1 MMLDSEI
8 KEKSLEEALEESVEE
23 SVDESVEESKE
34 ESVEESKEESKEEV
48 KKESKKEKKDKY
60 KEQIQKL
67 EAEKEKLEEDY
78 KNLKNEYLKAYAEL
92 ENTKKRI
99 KEEAIKDRKYASQK
113 VVGELINPIDMLKT
127 IVNMPA
133 PSPEIQNYV
142 IGFQMITNQLVDIL
156 KAEGLAPIVANVG
169 EEFDPKVMQVVD
181 TDFKEDK
188 KENEVLAIK
197 QAGYMY
203 KDRVLRPTM
212 VIVNKKKEEK
222 VEAKASEEELV
233 S

>member
-1 MMLDSEI
+1 
-8 KEKSLEEALEESVEE
+8 
-23 SVDESVEESKE
+23 
-34 ESVEESKEESKEEV
+34 
-48 KKESKKEKKDKY
+48 
-60 KEQIQKL
+60 
-67 EAEKEKLEEDY
+67 
-78 KNLKNEYLKAYAEL
+78 
-92 ENTKKRI
+92 
-99 KEEAIKDRKYASQK
+99 
-113 VVGELINPIDMLKT
+113 MLKT

-222 VEAKASEEELV
+222 KEEEKASEEELV

>member
-1 MMLDSEI
+1 MKKAEI
-8 KEKSLEEALEESVEE
+8 RAQIEALELERRSFM
-23 SVDESVEESKE
+23 
-34 ESVEESKEESKEEV
+34 EEV
-48 KKESKKEKKDKY
+48 RHGTGEFKEDEAKA
-60 KEQIQKL
+60 KL
-67 EAEKEKLEEDY
+67 EDFDKRRADLER
-78 KNLKNEYLKAYAEL
+78 AYAEL

-113 VVGELINPIDMLKT
+113 VVGELINPIDMLQM

-169 EEFDPKVMQVVD
+169 DEFDPKVMQVVD

-222 VEAKASEEELV
+222 KEEVKASEEELV

>member
-1 MMLDSEI
+1 MMLEEEI
-8 KEKSLEEALEESVEE
+8 KEKPLEEAQEEKV
-23 SVDESVEESKE
+23 
-34 ESVEESKEESKEEV
+34 EESKEEV
-48 KKESKKEKKDKY
+48 KKESKKEKKDKH

-67 EAEKEKLEEDY
+67 EAEKQKLEEDY

-113 VVGELINPIDMLKT
+113 VVGELINPIDMLQM

-169 EEFDPKVMQVVD
+169 DEFDPKVMQVVD

-222 VEAKASEEELV
+222 KEEVKASEEELV

>member
-1 MMLDSEI
+1 MMLEEEI
-8 KEKSLEEALEESVEE
+8 KEKPLEEAKDE
-23 SVDESVEESKE
+23 SVD
-34 ESVEESKEESKEEV
+34 ESKEESKEEV
-48 KKESKKEKKDKY
+48 K
-60 KEQIQKL
+60 L
-67 EAEKEKLEEDY
+67 EAEKQKLEDDY

-113 VVGELINPIDMLKT
+113 VVGELINPIDMLQM

-133 PSPEIQNYV
+133 PSPGIQNYV

-169 EEFDPKVMQVVD
+169 DEFDPKVMQVVD

-222 VEAKASEEELV
+222 KEEVKASEEELV

>member
-1 MMLDSEI
+1 MKLAEEI
-8 KEKSLEEALEESVEE
+8 KKEKNEEDVEKKSTNASEE
-23 SVDESVEESKE
+23 KN
-34 ESVEESKEESKEEV
+34 
-48 KKESKKEKKDKY
+48 KESKKEKKDKQ
-60 KEQIQKL
+60 KEQISKL
-67 EAEKEKLEEDY
+67 ESEKKKLEEDY

-92 ENTKKRI
+92 ENTKKRL
-99 KEEAIKDRKYASQK
+99 KDEAIKDRKYASQK
-113 VVGELINPIDMLKT
+113 VVGELINPVDMLQM

-169 EEFDPKVMQVVD
+169 DEFDPKVMQVVD

-203 KDRVLRPTM
+203 KDRVLRPAM
-212 VIVNKKKEEK
+212 VLVNKKPEEK
-222 VEAKASEEELV
+222 KEEAKAESEENIV

>member
-1 MMLDSEI
+1 MMLNEEEI
-8 KEKSLEEALEESVEE
+8 KETPLKENESA
-23 SVDESVEESKE
+23 SPKE
-34 ESVEESKEESKEEV
+34 ETEAP
-48 KKESKKEKKDKY
+48 KKENKKEKKDKQ
-60 KEQIQKL
+60 KEVISKL
-67 EAEKEKLEEDY
+67 EAEKKKLEEDY

-92 ENTKKRI
+92 ENTKKRL

-113 VVGELINPIDMLKT
+113 VVGELINPVDMLKM

-156 KAEGLAPIVANVG
+156 KGEGLAPIEAKVG
-169 EEFDPKVMQVVD
+169 DEFDPRVMQVVD
-181 TDFKEDK
+181 TAYEEDK
-188 KENEVLAIK
+188 KENTILAIK

-203 KDRVLRPTM
+203 KDRVLRPVM
-212 VIVNKKKEEK
+212 VLVNKKPEEKKEEA
-222 VEAKASEEELV
+222 VDASSDENIV

>member
-1 MMLDSEI
+1 MMLEEEI
-8 KEKSLEEALEESVEE
+8 KEKPLEEA
-23 SVDESVEESKE
+23 KE
-34 ESVEESKEESKEEV
+34 ESQEESKEEV
-48 KKESKKEKKDKY
+48 KKESKKEKKDKH

-67 EAEKEKLEEDY
+67 EAEKQKLEEDY

-113 VVGELINPIDMLKT
+113 VVGELINPIDMLQM

-142 IGFQMITNQLVDIL
+142 IGFQMIANQLVDIL

-169 EEFDPKVMQVVD
+169 DEFDPKVMQVVD

-222 VEAKASEEELV
+222 KEEVKASEEELV

>member
-1 MMLDSEI
+1 MMLEEEI
-8 KEKSLEEALEESVEE
+8 KEKPLEEAKDESK
-23 SVDESVEESKE
+23 DESVE
-34 ESVEESKEESKEEV
+34 ESVEESKDEV
-48 KKESKKEKKDKY
+48 KKESKKEKKDKH

-67 EAEKEKLEEDY
+67 EAEKQKLEEDY

-113 VVGELINPIDMLKT
+113 VVGELINPIDMLQM

-156 KAEGLAPIVANVG
+156 KAEGLAPIVANLG
-169 EEFDPKVMQVVD
+169 DEFDPKVMQVVD

-222 VEAKASEEELV
+222 KEEVKASEEELV

>member
-1 MMLDSEI
+1 MMLEEEI
-8 KEKSLEEALEESVEE
+8 KEKPLEEAK
-23 SVDESVEESKE
+23 EESKDE
-34 ESVEESKEESKEEV
+34 FVEESKEEV
-48 KKESKKEKKDKY
+48 KKESKKEKKDKH

-67 EAEKEKLEEDY
+67 EAERQKLEEDY

-113 VVGELINPIDMLKT
+113 VVGELINPIDMLQM

-169 EEFDPKVMQVVD
+169 DEFDPKVMQVVD

-222 VEAKASEEELV
+222 KEEVKASEEELV

>member
-1 MMLDSEI
+1 MMLEEEI
-8 KEKSLEEALEESVEE
+8 KEKPLEEAQEEKV
-23 SVDESVEESKE
+23 
-34 ESVEESKEESKEEV
+34 EESKEEV
-48 KKESKKEKKDKY
+48 KKESKKEKKDKH

-67 EAEKEKLEEDY
+67 EAEKQKLEEDY

-113 VVGELINPIDMLKT
+113 VVGELINPIDMLQM

-169 EEFDPKVMQVVD
+169 DEFDPKVMQVVD
-181 TDFKEDK
+181 TDFKEEK

-222 VEAKASEEELV
+222 KEEVKASEEELV

>member
-1 MMLDSEI
+1 MLEEEI
-8 KEKSLEEALEESVEE
+8 KEKPLEEAQEEKV
-23 SVDESVEESKE
+23 
-34 ESVEESKEESKEEV
+34 EESKEEV
-48 KKESKKEKKDKY
+48 KKESKKEKKDKH

-67 EAEKEKLEEDY
+67 EAEKQKLEEDY

-113 VVGELINPIDMLKT
+113 VVGELINPIDMLQM

-169 EEFDPKVMQVVD
+169 DEFDPKVMQVVD

-222 VEAKASEEELV
+222 KEEVKASEEELV

>member
-1 MMLDSEI
+1 MMLEEEI
-8 KEKSLEEALEESVEE
+8 KEKPLEEAQ
-23 SVDESVEESKE
+23 EESKE
-34 ESVEESKEESKEEV
+34 ESNEEV
-48 KKESKKEKKDKY
+48 KKESKKEKKDKH

-67 EAEKEKLEEDY
+67 EAEKQKLEEDY

-113 VVGELINPIDMLKT
+113 VVGELINPIDMLQM

-169 EEFDPKVMQVVD
+169 DEFDPKVMQVVD

-212 VIVNKKKEEK
+212 VIVNKKKEDKKEE
-222 VEAKASEEELV
+222 VKASEEELV

>member
-1 MMLDSEI
+1 MMLEEEI
-8 KEKSLEEALEESVEE
+8 KEKPLEEA
-23 SVDESVEESKE
+23 KE
-34 ESVEESKEESKEEV
+34 ESVEESKEEV
-48 KKESKKEKKDKY
+48 KKESKKEKKDKH

-67 EAEKEKLEEDY
+67 EAEKQKLEEDY
-78 KNLKNEYLKAYAEL
+78 KKLKNEYLKAYAEL

-113 VVGELINPIDMLKT
+113 VVGELINPIDMLQM

-169 EEFDPKVMQVVD
+169 DEFDPKVMQVVD

-222 VEAKASEEELV
+222 KEEVKASEEELV

>member
-1 MMLDSEI
+1 MMLEEEI
-8 KEKSLEEALEESVEE
+8 KEKPLEEA
-23 SVDESVEESKE
+23 KE
-34 ESVEESKEESKEEV
+34 ESVEESKEEV
-48 KKESKKEKKDKY
+48 KKESKKEKKDKH

-67 EAEKEKLEEDY
+67 EAEKQKLEEDY

-113 VVGELINPIDMLKT
+113 VVGELINPIDMLQM

-169 EEFDPKVMQVVD
+169 DEFDPKVMQVVD

-222 VEAKASEEELV
+222 KEEVKASEEELV